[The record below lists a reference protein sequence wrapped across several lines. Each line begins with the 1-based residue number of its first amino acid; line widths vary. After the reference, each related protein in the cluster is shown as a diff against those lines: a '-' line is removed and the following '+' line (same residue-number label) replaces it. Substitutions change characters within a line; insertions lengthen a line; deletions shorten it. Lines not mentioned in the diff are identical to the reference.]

1 MSAEL
6 SRASKPYRNP
16 ATNADSPPRHADSPL
31 RKVTPLRAAVPP
43 RPLAVLKRVQK
54 TRVEQP
60 WSERSSE
67 TGPPR
72 RVPSVP
78 AAYRARRAQ
87 ASAAAVKA
95 WGLPWKVFLRKRNRK
110 DPAFA
115 RYVHEANKEASG
127 VSLVKQH
134 ARFSPYYLPAQ
145 GFMHPARQEFM
156 EGSVQPS
163 LNLWWRDSPSLTA
176 AFRRRLGEAKS
187 FEAAHADHREPMGFR
202 YGQTMGGGG
211 KGNTAIAALEDA
223 ETKKKVEDILTKA
236 KEAEPEDQV
245 KRQTLMMQELL
256 PLAKSVVGDSWK
268 DWGVTEDNAMMVMM
282 QAQGDELLPRPG
294 WCLKVQR
301 PPPPFSMRASASL
314 RRNSYRGSAL
324 PVTQQPSVASL
335 RSLPSEKPEGSSL
348 KNLET
353 LVTENGV
360 LEFPETDME
369 DDALQAAVQ
378 TMKRHKTITFEDIA
392 LSEGVKQSVYL
403 DYLKWEIDTESAF
416 LELPLTIVVLISF
429 AMLAMNILHQEQ
441 LYTMETAIERDIIE
455 NANFA
460 WSGHFGHKGILQVHS
475 IADFWSWMRLG
486 FLGLVVK
493 PGWLYSEPAP
503 DILGGP
509 DMTSRPDMPTAWLFN
524 GYERPAPVA
533 NDARRE
539 MFRMGWA
546 LETELQIRKADDAD
560 VFCHKMSR
568 SWDMED
574 GCAYSN
580 ATGNAC
586 RCEWCS
592 AGAQSL
598 RPWIDEE
605 TSRVEISM
613 VVYNAQYGSYT
624 YVSVNF
630 MFNRGGHIHSFI
642 HCLSA
647 FVNPFLRPGPE
658 LALTLVA
665 ATLWIG
671 ALLYALAAELTEI
684 RGAIRNSNAGLRKAL
699 WEEHDVWDYVG
710 FYNMVDWSSIIV
722 GSLAIGYYFQSRI
735 AASAVNELLPSMID
749 ASLKPD
755 ANYQSTVKE
764 FFRAAEDMSKAKK
777 DTELQLM
784 FYPLIIMMRLFRSFE
799 AQPRLALVSAT
810 LKTAPDLGHFFMIF
824 LCVYLCFVVSSLLFF
839 GQDLESFSTMD
850 RALHTSFLAM
860 FGDWDWNAMTDVGML
875 RAAVWFWVFMVMMVL
890 FMLNML
896 LAIIMDA
903 YQMEKYKTSD
913 ATTLWQQI
921 LDMIERRRQ
930 YIRGERVRL
939 TDVWKTFRRQYA
951 GKEKA
956 MLSSDQLLS
965 VEYLVNTVTR
975 MPEQQALRT
984 MVHSLKRDDILTH
997 GFMTEEQ
1004 VNKHVEK
1011 TLGSMELKIKAI
1023 LEDVEFINDK
1033 LDFFDRLLAPG
1044 DAEYDF
1050 YFGADGQSHD
1060 QASRLWIYNSITAIS
1075 EELQQNFVRGIQR
1088 IGTWQD
1094 EFECE
1099 FMFTL
1104 CERRTERRRLRLG
1117 SQGEWKD
1124 ISVA

>member
-1 MSAEL
+1 
-6 SRASKPYRNP
+6 
-16 ATNADSPPRHADSPL
+16 
-31 RKVTPLRAAVPP
+31 
-43 RPLAVLKRVQK
+43 
-54 TRVEQP
+54 
-60 WSERSSE
+60 
-67 TGPPR
+67 
-72 RVPSVP
+72 
-78 AAYRARRAQ
+78 
-87 ASAAAVKA
+87 
-95 WGLPWKVFLRKRNRK
+95 
-110 DPAFA
+110 
-115 RYVHEANKEASG
+115 
-127 VSLVKQH
+127 
-134 ARFSPYYLPAQ
+134 
-145 GFMHPARQEFM
+145 
-156 EGSVQPS
+156 
-163 LNLWWRDSPSLTA
+163 
-176 AFRRRLGEAKS
+176 
-187 FEAAHADHREPMGFR
+187 
-202 YGQTMGGGG
+202 
-211 KGNTAIAALEDA
+211 
-223 ETKKKVEDILTKA
+223 
-236 KEAEPEDQV
+236 
-245 KRQTLMMQELL
+245 
-256 PLAKSVVGDSWK
+256 
-268 DWGVTEDNAMMVMM
+268 
-282 QAQGDELLPRPG
+282 
-294 WCLKVQR
+294 
-301 PPPPFSMRASASL
+301 MRASASL

-533 NDARRE
+533 NEYLHYAKVISGIRMRQSVSGAGDFCVLPSLLDPALLSQWLAKPCFPSDLGLLSPEVHEAENFLGLQRE
-539 MFRMGWA
+539 EF
-546 LETELQIRKADDAD
+546 LFPDLFTIQELTQQ
-560 VFCHKMSR
+560 VL
-568 SWDMED
+568 DMED

-699 WEEHDVWDYVG
+699 WEDYVG

-810 LKTAPDLGHFFMIF
+810 LKTAAPDLGHFFMIF

-1011 TLGSMELKIKAI
+1011 TLGSMELKIKAHGTRGERQIQAI

-1099 FMFTL
+1099 Q
-1104 CERRTERRRLRLG
+1104 TELADGLREFEQLLAQSLEALQELSNVVEG
-1117 SQGEWKD
+1117 MDKE
-1124 ISVA
+1124 I